1 MQEFQIQS
9 QGGGQLRCGL
19 WTPEG
24 EAKAVVQIIHG
35 IAEHIGRY
43 DDFANYLAAH
53 GYVVA
58 ADDHMGHGGSVTDGL
73 YGYFRGGW
81 MSAVADEKT
90 LHDKMAADYPGLPY
104 YILGH
109 SMGSFLL
116 RTYLYTYPDA
126 LDAAVISGTGWEPM
140 AKIKA
145 GQLVCK
151 LEARRVGEKKTSKLV
166 TKLMFGS
173 YNKPFEP
180 VRTKNDWI
188 CSVDDVV
195 DAYTADPWC
204 GFDATVG
211 LARDLLSGVERN
223 EKIENLE
230 KMNKE
235 LPILFVSGGK
245 DPVGGMSKGV
255 LQCIDTFKRPC
266 PSDHA
271 PSEGG
276 GEAPPSRSIKQVLR
290 GSTFKKP
297 DGMRQMAF
305 FDMLRPGWNTIRAF
319 CVRQRGRCGGD
330 RGAAQAVPVW
340 YASERQDLH
349 GCNMNLFLL

>member
-1 MQEFQIQS
+1 MQEFYIAS
-9 QGGGQLRCGL
+9 NGGGQLRCGL

-43 DDFANYLAAH
+43 DDFASFLAAR

-140 AKIKA
+140 AKVKA

-151 LEARRVGEKKTSKLV
+151 LEEKRVGETNTSKLV
-166 TKLMFGS
+166 TNLMFG
-173 YNKPFEP
+173 
-180 VRTKNDWI
+180 
-188 CSVDDVV
+188 
-195 DAYTADPWC
+195 AH
-204 GFDATVG
+204 
-211 LARDLLSGVERN
+211 
-223 EKIENLE
+223 
-230 KMNKE
+230 KE
-235 LPILFVSGGK
+235 
-245 DPVGGMSKGV
+245 
-255 LQCIDTFKRPC
+255 
-266 PSDHA
+266 
-271 PSEGG
+271 
-276 GEAPPSRSIKQVLR
+276 
-290 GSTFKKP
+290 
-297 DGMRQMAF
+297 
-305 FDMLRPGWNTIRAF
+305 
-319 CVRQRGRCGGD
+319 
-330 RGAAQAVPVW
+330 
-340 YASERQDLH
+340 
-349 GCNMNLFLL
+349 

>member
-1 MQEFQIQS
+1 MQEFYIAS
-9 QGGGQLRCGL
+9 NGGGQLRCGL
-19 WTPEG
+19 WTPKG

-43 DDFANYLAAH
+43 DDFASFLAAR

-140 AKIKA
+140 AKVKA

-151 LEARRVGEKKTSKLV
+151 LEEKRVGETNTSKLV
-166 TKLMFGS
+166 TNLMFGS
-173 YNKPFEP
+173 YNKPFAP

-188 CSVDDVV
+188 CSVDEVV

-223 EKIENLE
+223 EKPENLA
-230 KMNKE
+230 KMNKQ
-235 LPILFVSGGK
+235 LPVLFVSGGK
-245 DPVGGMSKGV
+245 DPVGGMSRGV
-255 LQCIDTFKRPC
+255 LTCIDAFKR
-266 PSDHA
+266 S
-271 PSEGG
+271 
-276 GEAPPSRSIKQVLR
+276 
-290 GSTFKKP
+290 
-297 DGMRQMAF
+297 GM
-305 FDMLRPGWNTIRAF
+305 
-319 CVRQRGRCGGD
+319 
-330 RGAAQAVPVW
+330 
-340 YASERQDLH
+340 
-349 GCNMNLFLL
+349 

>member
-1 MQEFQIQS
+1 MQEFYIAS
-9 QGGGQLRCGL
+9 NGGGQLRCGL

-43 DDFANYLAAH
+43 DDFASFLAAR

-140 AKIKA
+140 AKVKA

-151 LEARRVGEKKTSKLV
+151 LEEKRVGETNTSKLV
-166 TKLMFGS
+166 TNLMFGS
-173 YNKPFEP
+173 YNKPFAP

-188 CSVDDVV
+188 CSVDEVV

-223 EKIENLE
+223 EKPENLA
-230 KMNKE
+230 KMNKQ
-235 LPILFVSGGK
+235 LPVLFVSGGK
-245 DPVGGMSKGV
+245 DPVGGMSRGV
-255 LQCIDTFKRPC
+255 LTCIECLQAQRHEERNHPHLPGRPPRDAQREQSRGRLRGHPPLARGAVKKHIKTAPHAGSRFVLLQTGLSC
-266 PSDHA
+266 PS
-271 PSEGG
+271 
-276 GEAPPSRSIKQVLR
+276 
-290 GSTFKKP
+290 GSFP
-297 DGMRQMAF
+297 G
-305 FDMLRPGWNTIRAF
+305 RPVGRAW
-319 CVRQRGRCGGD
+319 RAGRAARHI
-330 RGAAQAVPVW
+330 RGA
-340 YASERQDLH
+340 
-349 GCNMNLFLL
+349 